1 MEFDAKSDQVK
12 KTGTTTV
19 GLVCKDGIILASDR
33 RATMGYYIANKKT
46 PKIHMIS
53 DRIGMT
59 IAGGVGDAQTLV
71 RWMQAEIKLYEL
83 KHGRKI
89 SVEGAATLLANILS
103 NYKFY
108 PFFVQLLVG
117 GVDPSPRVFSVDML
131 GGVTE
136 EDITATG
143 SGSPIAMG
151 VLEEMFVK
159 EGNVRENAP
168 IAARAVGAA
177 MKRDAGS
184 GEGVDVLIITPGGA
198 EMLSDKEVKELKE
211 PKESKKHPEH

>member
-1 MEFDAKSDQVK
+1 MEEMKNDQIK

-19 GLVCKDGIILASDR
+19 GVVCKDGIILASDR

-59 IAGGVGDAQTLV
+59 IAGGVGDAQTIV

-83 KHGRKI
+83 KHAKKMT
-89 SVEGAATLLANILS
+89 VEAASTLLANILS
-103 NYKFY
+103 NYKYY

-117 GVDPSPRVFSVDML
+117 GVDEKPHVYSVDML

-151 VLEEMFVK
+151 VLEEMFIREGGVK
-159 EGNVRENAP
+159 ENAP
-168 IAARAVGAA
+168 IAYRAVGAA
-177 MKRDAGS
+177 IKRDAGS
-184 GEGVDVLIITPGGA
+184 GEGVDVLIITPHGT
-198 EMLSDKEVKELKE
+198 EMLSDKDF
-211 PKESKKHPEH
+211 KKHPSQ

>member
-1 MEFDAKSDQVK
+1 MEEMKNDQIK

-19 GLVCKDGIILASDR
+19 GLVCKDGVILASDR
-33 RATMGYYIANKKT
+33 RATMGYYIANKRT

-71 RWMQAEIKLYEL
+71 RWMQSEIKLYEL
-83 KHGRKI
+83 KHSRKMT
-89 SVEGAATLLANILS
+89 VEAASTLLANILS
-103 NYKFY
+103 NYKYY
-108 PFFVQLLVG
+108 PFYVQLLVG
-117 GVDPSPRVFSVDML
+117 GVDEKPHVYSVDML

-151 VLEEMFVK
+151 VLEEMFIKDGSVK
-159 EGNVRENAP
+159 DNAP

-177 MKRDAGS
+177 IKRDAGS
-184 GEGVDVLIITPGGA
+184 GEGVDILIITPHGI
-198 EMLSDKEVKELKE
+198 ETLTEKDF
-211 PKESKKHPEH
+211 KKHSG

>member
-12 KTGTTTV
+12 NTVTTTV
-19 GLVCKDGIILASDR
+19 GLVCRDGVVLASDR
-33 RATMGYYIANKKT
+33 RATMGYYIANKKM
-46 PKIHMIS
+46 PKIHLIS

-89 SVEGAATLLANILS
+89 SVGGAATLLANILA

-117 GVDPSPRVFSVDML
+117 GVDDRPRVFNVDML

-151 VLEEMFVK
+151 VLEEMFIK
-159 EGNVRENAP
+159 DGSVRDNAP
-168 IAARAVGAA
+168 IAYRAVGAA
-177 MKRDAGS
+177 IKRDAGS
-184 GEGVDVLIITPGGA
+184 GEGVDVLIITPHGV
-198 EMLSDKEVKELKE
+198 EMLGDRDFA
-211 PKESKKHPEH
+211 KKHAEH

>member
-1 MEFDAKSDQVK
+1 MEEMKNGQVK

-19 GLVCKDGIILASDR
+19 GIVCKDGVILASDR

-59 IAGGVGDAQTLV
+59 IAGGVGDAQALV

-83 KHGRKI
+83 KHGRKMT
-89 SVEGAATLLANILS
+89 VEAASTLLANILS
-103 NYKFY
+103 NYKYY

-117 GVDPSPRVFSVDML
+117 GVDERPRVFSVDMF

-151 VLEEMFVK
+151 VLEEMYIRD
-159 EGNVRENAP
+159 GSVRDNAP

-184 GEGVDVLIITPGGA
+184 GEGVDILIITPHGTEKLTEKDFA
-198 EMLSDKEVKELKE
+198 
-211 PKESKKHPEH
+211 KKHASQ

>member
-1 MEFDAKSDQVK
+1 MEEMKNGQVK

-19 GLVCKDGIILASDR
+19 GIVCKDGVILASDR

-59 IAGGVGDAQTLV
+59 IAGGVGDAQALV

-83 KHGRKI
+83 KHGRKMT
-89 SVEGAATLLANILS
+89 VEAASTLLANILS
-103 NYKFY
+103 NYKYY

-117 GVDPSPRVFSVDML
+117 GVDERPRVFSVDML

-151 VLEEMFVK
+151 VLEEMYIRD
-159 EGNVRENAP
+159 GSVRDNAP

-184 GEGVDVLIITPGGA
+184 GEGVDILIITPHGTEKLTEKDFA
-198 EMLSDKEVKELKE
+198 
-211 PKESKKHPEH
+211 KKHASQ

>member
-1 MEFDAKSDQVK
+1 MDSKEQMIK

-19 GLVCKDGIILASDR
+19 GLVCKDGVVLASDK

-46 PKIHMIS
+46 PKIHLIS
-53 DRIGMT
+53 DYIGMT
-59 IAGGVGDAQTLV
+59 IAGGVGDAQSLV
-71 RWMQAEIKLYEL
+71 RWMRAEIRMYEL
-83 KHGRKI
+83 KHGRRMT
-89 SVEGAATLLANILS
+89 VEGAATLLANILS
-103 NYKFY
+103 GNKYY

-117 GVDPSPRVFSVDML
+117 GMDEKAHVFSVDML

-151 VLEEMFVK
+151 VLEEMYIKDGSVK
-159 EGNVRENAP
+159 DNAP
-168 IAARAVGAA
+168 IAYRAVGAA

-184 GEGVDVLIITPGGA
+184 GEGVDVLIITPHGT
-198 EMLSDKEVKELKE
+198 EMLGDKDFKRHPAQQAKEKE
-211 PKESKKHPEH
+211 AKE

>member
-1 MEFDAKSDQVK
+1 METDSKEQMIK

-19 GLVCKDGIILASDR
+19 GLVCKDGVILGSDR

-59 IAGGVGDAQTLV
+59 IAGGVGDAQSLV
-71 RWMQAEIKLYEL
+71 RWMRAEIKLYEL
-83 KHGRKI
+83 KHGRKM
-89 SVEGAATLLANILS
+89 SVGGAATLLANILS
-103 NYKFY
+103 GHKYY

-117 GVDPSPRVFSVDML
+117 GVDDKPRVFSVDML

-151 VLEEMFVK
+151 VLEEMYVK
-159 EGNVRENAP
+159 DGTVKENAP

-184 GEGVDVLIITPGGA
+184 GEGVDILVITNSGTEA
-198 EMLSDKEVKELKE
+198 LTDKDFR
-211 PKESKKHPEH
+211 KHSA

>member
-1 MEFDAKSDQVK
+1 MEEMKNDQIK

-19 GLVCKDGIILASDR
+19 GIVCKDGVILASDR
-33 RATMGYYIANKKT
+33 RATMGYYIANKRT

-83 KHGRKI
+83 KHGRRMT
-89 SVEGAATLLANILS
+89 VEAASTLLANILS
-103 NYKFY
+103 NYKYY
-108 PFFVQLLVG
+108 PFYVQLLVG
-117 GVDPSPRVFSVDML
+117 GVDEKPRVYSVDML

-151 VLEEMFVK
+151 VLEEMYVK
-159 EGNVRENAP
+159 DGGVKDNAP

-184 GEGVDVLIITPGGA
+184 GEGVDVIVITPHGIEKFTEKDFA
-198 EMLSDKEVKELKE
+198 R
-211 PKESKKHPEH
+211 KHSTQ

>member
-1 MEFDAKSDQVK
+1 
-12 KTGTTTV
+12 
-19 GLVCKDGIILASDR
+19 
-33 RATMGYYIANKKT
+33 
-46 PKIHMIS
+46 
-53 DRIGMT
+53 MT

-83 KHGRKI
+83 KHGRKMT
-89 SVEGAATLLANILS
+89 VEAASTLLANILS
-103 NYKFY
+103 NYKYY
-108 PFFVQLLVG
+108 PFYVQLLVG
-117 GVDPSPRVFSVDML
+117 GVDEKPRVYSVDML

-151 VLEEMFVK
+151 VLEEMYVK
-159 EGNVRENAP
+159 DGSVKDNAP

-184 GEGVDVLIITPGGA
+184 GEGVDILIITPHGTEKLTEKDFA
-198 EMLSDKEVKELKE
+198 
-211 PKESKKHPEH
+211 KKHPSQ

>member
-1 MEFDAKSDQVK
+1 MDEMKNQIK
-12 KTGTTTV
+12 KTGTTTI
-19 GLVCKDGIILASDR
+19 GLVCKDGVILASDR

-71 RWMQAEIKLYEL
+71 RWMQSEIKLYEL
-83 KHGRKI
+83 KHSRKMT
-89 SVEGAATLLANILS
+89 VEAASTLLANILS
-103 NYKFY
+103 NYKYY
-108 PFFVQLLVG
+108 PFYVQLLVG
-117 GVDPSPRVFSVDML
+117 GVDEKPHVYSVDML

-151 VLEEMFVK
+151 VLEEMFIRDGSVK
-159 EGNVRENAP
+159 DNAP

-177 MKRDAGS
+177 IKRDAGS
-184 GEGVDVLIITPGGA
+184 GEGVDILIITPHGIETFTEKDFA
-198 EMLSDKEVKELKE
+198 
-211 PKESKKHPEH
+211 KKHTNQ

>member
-1 MEFDAKSDQVK
+1 MEEMKNDQIK
-12 KTGTTTV
+12 KTGTTTI
-19 GLVCKDGIILASDR
+19 GLVCKDGVVLASDR

-46 PKIHMIS
+46 QKIHMIS

-71 RWMQAEIKLYEL
+71 RWMQSEIKLYEL
-83 KHGRKI
+83 KHSRKM
-89 SVEGAATLLANILS
+89 SVESASTLLANILS
-103 NYKFY
+103 NYKYY
-108 PFFVQLLVG
+108 PFYVQLLVG
-117 GVDPSPRVFSVDML
+117 GVDEKPHVYSVDML

-151 VLEEMFVK
+151 VLEEMFIKDGSVK
-159 EGNVRENAP
+159 DNAP
-168 IAARAVGAA
+168 IAAKAVGAA

-184 GEGVDVLIITPGGA
+184 GEGVDVLIITPHGIETFTEKDFA
-198 EMLSDKEVKELKE
+198 
-211 PKESKKHPEH
+211 KKHSNQ

>member
-1 MEFDAKSDQVK
+1 MEEMKNDQIK

-19 GLVCKDGIILASDR
+19 GLVCKDGVILASDR
-33 RATMGYYIANKKT
+33 RATMGYYIANKRT

-83 KHGRKI
+83 KHSKKM
-89 SVEGAATLLANILS
+89 SVEAASTLLANILS
-103 NYKFY
+103 NYKYY
-108 PFFVQLLVG
+108 PFYVQLLVG
-117 GVDPSPRVFSVDML
+117 GVDENARVYSVDVL

-151 VLEEMFVK
+151 VLEEMYIKDGTVK
-159 EGNVRENAP
+159 ENAP

-184 GEGVDVLIITPGGA
+184 GEGVDILIITPHGTEKLTEKDFA
-198 EMLSDKEVKELKE
+198 R
-211 PKESKKHPEH
+211 KHPSQ

>member
-1 MEFDAKSDQVK
+1 MEEMKNDQIK

-19 GLVCKDGIILASDR
+19 GLVCKDGVILASDR

-71 RWMQAEIKLYEL
+71 RWMQSEIKLYEL
-83 KHGRKI
+83 KHSRKMT
-89 SVEGAATLLANILS
+89 VEAASTLLANILS
-103 NYKFY
+103 NYKYY
-108 PFFVQLLVG
+108 PFYVQLLVG
-117 GVDPSPRVFSVDML
+117 GVDEKPHVYSVDML

-151 VLEEMFVK
+151 VLEEMFIRDGSVK
-159 EGNVRENAP
+159 DNAP

-177 MKRDAGS
+177 IKRDAGS
-184 GEGVDVLIITPGGA
+184 GEGVDILIITPHGT
-198 EMLSDKEVKELKE
+198 ETLTEKDF
-211 PKESKKHPEH
+211 KKHSG

>member
-1 MEFDAKSDQVK
+1 MEEMKNDQIK

-19 GLVCKDGIILASDR
+19 GLVCKDGVILASDR

-71 RWMQAEIKLYEL
+71 RWMQSEIKLYEL
-83 KHGRKI
+83 KHSRKMT
-89 SVEGAATLLANILS
+89 VEAASTLLANILS
-103 NYKFY
+103 NYKYY
-108 PFFVQLLVG
+108 PFYVQLLVG
-117 GVDPSPRVFSVDML
+117 GVDEKPHVYSVDML

-151 VLEEMFVK
+151 VLEEMFIKDGSVK
-159 EGNVRENAP
+159 DNAP

-177 MKRDAGS
+177 IKRDAGS
-184 GEGVDVLIITPGGA
+184 GEGVDILIITPHGT
-198 EMLSDKEVKELKE
+198 ETFTEKDF
-211 PKESKKHPEH
+211 KKHSNQ

>member
-1 MEFDAKSDQVK
+1 MEEMKNDQIK

-33 RATMGYYIANKKT
+33 RATMGYYIANKRT

-83 KHGRKI
+83 KHSKKM
-89 SVEGAATLLANILS
+89 SVEAASTLLANILS
-103 NYKFY
+103 NYKYY
-108 PFFVQLLVG
+108 PFYVQLLVG
-117 GVDPSPRVFSVDML
+117 GVDEKPRVYSVDML

-151 VLEEMFVK
+151 VLEEMYVRDGSVK
-159 EGNVRENAP
+159 DNAP

-184 GEGVDVLIITPGGA
+184 GEGVDILIITPHGTEKLTEKDFA
-198 EMLSDKEVKELKE
+198 
-211 PKESKKHPEH
+211 KKHPSQ

>member
-1 MEFDAKSDQVK
+1 MDMKSDQVK
-12 KTGTTTV
+12 NTVTTTV
-19 GLVCKDGIILASDR
+19 GLVCRDGVVLASDR
-33 RATMGYYIANKKT
+33 RATMGYYIANKKM
-46 PKIHMIS
+46 PKIHLIS

-83 KHGRKI
+83 KHGRRI
-89 SVEGAATLLANILS
+89 SVEGAATLLANILA

-117 GVDPSPRVFSVDML
+117 GVDEKPRVFNVDML
-131 GGVTE
+131 GGITE

-159 EGNVRENAP
+159 DGSVRDNAP
-168 IAARAVGAA
+168 IAHRAVGAA
-177 MKRDAGS
+177 IKRDAGS
-184 GEGVDVLIITPGGA
+184 GEGVDVLIITPHGT
-198 EMLSDKEVKELKE
+198 EMLGDKDFA
-211 PKESKKHPEH
+211 KKHAEH

>member
-1 MEFDAKSDQVK
+1 MEEMKNDQIK

-19 GLVCKDGIILASDR
+19 GLVCKDGVILASDR

-59 IAGGVGDAQTLV
+59 IAGGVGDAQALV

-83 KHGRKI
+83 KHGKKM
-89 SVEGAATLLANILS
+89 SVESASTLLANILS
-103 NYKFY
+103 NYKYY

-117 GVDPSPRVFSVDML
+117 GVDEKPRVFSVDML

-151 VLEEMFVK
+151 VLEEMFVRD
-159 EGNVRENAP
+159 GGVRENAP

-177 MKRDAGS
+177 IKRDAGS
-184 GEGVDVLIITPGGA
+184 GEGVDVLIITPRGA
-198 EMLSDKEVKELKE
+198 EMLTDKEVRELKE
-211 PKESKKHPEH
+211 QKKPHQEH

>member
-1 MEFDAKSDQVK
+1 MDEMKNQIK
-12 KTGTTTV
+12 KTGTTTI
-19 GLVCKDGIILASDR
+19 GLVCKDGVILASDR

-71 RWMQAEIKLYEL
+71 RWMQSEIKLYEL
-83 KHGRKI
+83 KHSRKMT
-89 SVEGAATLLANILS
+89 VEAASTLLANILS
-103 NYKFY
+103 NYKYY
-108 PFFVQLLVG
+108 PFYVQLLVG
-117 GVDPSPRVFSVDML
+117 GVDEKPHVYSVDML

-151 VLEEMFVK
+151 VLEEMFIRDGSVK
-159 EGNVRENAP
+159 DNAP

-177 MKRDAGS
+177 IKRDAGS
-184 GEGVDVLIITPGGA
+184 GEGVDVLIITPHGI
-198 EMLSDKEVKELKE
+198 EKFTEKDFV
-211 PKESKKHPEH
+211 KKHSNQ